1 MKSRLYLRMYAALLA
16 SAFVCLTVAAI
27 AFRVWS
33 RAGGMPLERVQG
45 AGSAIAELV
54 PGLRGPGVRPELAR
68 IASEFAV
75 DIVVGDVRG
84 PRVGVPSVRAFPPP
98 ASLEPGLHRERG
110 GPTLVVALDDG
121 GWAAVRAQ
129 GPYRRLR
136 VHPFFATL
144 LVLAVVMALGSYPVA
159 RRVARRLE
167 SLAAGV
173 ETWGA
178 GQLEHRVHA
187 EGEDEIGR
195 LATTFNQAA
204 ERVSHLMAQQQQMLA
219 NASHELRSPLARV
232 RMGLELLAEEPD
244 AARRAAEAQA
254 IHGDIVELD
263 GLIEEILVFARA
275 DARSPRRPLVEID
288 LARLCRDEA
297 ARVGATCAG
306 CDADPGDGGTDG
318 FAADRRLLGDA
329 PLLRHMLRNLL
340 ENAVHHGGGLAVRIA
355 LVGPDAADTLTVLV
369 EDAGPGIP
377 EAERELVF
385 APFYRRS
392 RRMTPARSEA
402 EAPGTGAAHMGQGH
416 GVGLALVR
424 QVARYHGGEVRYLP
438 RAGGGSAF
446 EVRLPRRGPQERE
459 GMAGAA
465 PATRSDLRG

>member
-1 MKSRLYLRMYAALLA
+1 MYVALLA

-27 AFRVWS
+27 AFRLWS
-33 RAGGMPLERVQG
+33 RAGGLPVERVQS
-45 AGSAIAELV
+45 AGNAIAESV
-54 PGLRGPGVRPELAR
+54 PGLHVPGVRPRLAQ
-68 IASEFAV
+68 IAAEFGV
-75 DIVVGDVRG
+75 DIVMGDALG

-98 ASLEPGLHRERG
+98 ARLDPGLRHERG
-110 GPTLVVALDDG
+110 GPTFVVELDDG

-178 GQLEHRVHA
+178 GRLDHRVNA
-187 EGEDEIGR
+187 EGHDEIGR

-204 ERVSHLMAQQQQMLA
+204 ERVSCLLAQQKQMLA
-219 NASHELRSPLARV
+219 NVSHELRSPLARV
-232 RMGLELLAEEPD
+232 RMGLELVAEEPD
-244 AARRAAEAQA
+244 AARRVARVGE
-254 IHGDIVELD
+254 IHRDIVELD
-263 GLIEEILVFARA
+263 GLIEELLVFARA
-275 DARSPRRPLVEID
+275 DARVPSRPLVEVD
-288 LARLCRDEA
+288 LAALCREEA
-297 ARVGATCAG
+297 ARVGARCDGPEAG
-306 CDADPGDGGTDG
+306 EGADG
-318 FAADRRLLGDA
+318 AAATRMLGDE

-340 ENAVHHGGGLAVRIA
+340 ENAVHHGGGLEVRIV
-355 LVGPDAADTLTVLV
+355 LGPADATDTLTVRV

-377 EAERELVF
+377 EAERERVF
-385 APFYRRS
+385 APFYRAS
-392 RRMTPARSEA
+392 GGDGS
-402 EAPGTGAAHMGQGH
+402 GQGQGRGHGH

-438 RAGGGSAF
+438 RPGGGSAF
-446 EVRLPRRGPQERE
+446 EVRLPRRGPIPTPSHPLAPRE
-459 GMAGAA
+459 LADG
-465 PATRSDLRG
+465 